1 MLGNIKEVCRRLKK
15 MLGIEEDFKVEKNIE
30 KILKKSE
37 WKIGKFWTKSRIH
50 FKNIKKKKEGRK
62 LRKIKRNFFKEFHSF
77 KGKSKKLPKEIQDLK
92 KIEFFKIL

>member
-50 FKNIKKKKEGRK
+50 FKNIKKKKKEENQEK
-62 LRKIKRNFFKEFHSF
+62 LKETFLKNFIRLKENR
-77 KGKSKKLPKEIQDLK
+77 KKLPKEIQDLK

>member
-50 FKNIKKKKEGRK
+50 FKNIKKKKEENQEKLKETFLKNFIRLKENRK
-62 LRKIKRNFFKEFHSF
+62 NYRK
-77 KGKSKKLPKEIQDLK
+77 KSKI
-92 KIEFFKIL
+92 

>member
-1 MLGNIKEVCRRLKK
+1 

-50 FKNIKKKKEGRK
+50 FKNIKKKKKKEENQEKLKETFLKNFIRLKENRK
-62 LRKIKRNFFKEFHSF
+62 NYRK
-77 KGKSKKLPKEIQDLK
+77 KSKI
-92 KIEFFKIL
+92 

>member
-37 WKIGKFWTKSRIH
+37 
-50 FKNIKKKKEGRK
+50 
-62 LRKIKRNFFKEFHSF
+62 
-77 KGKSKKLPKEIQDLK
+77 
-92 KIEFFKIL
+92 

>member
-1 MLGNIKEVCRRLKK
+1 

-77 KGKSKKLPKEIQDLK
+77 KGKSKKITERNPRFK
-92 KIEFFKIL
+92 KNWIL

>member
-1 MLGNIKEVCRRLKK
+1 

-50 FKNIKKKKEGRK
+50 FKNIKKKKKEENQEK
-62 LRKIKRNFFKEFHSF
+62 LKETFLKNFIRLKENR
-77 KGKSKKLPKEIQDLK
+77 KKLPKEIQDLK

>member
-1 MLGNIKEVCRRLKK
+1 

-50 FKNIKKKKEGRK
+50 FKNIKKKKKKEENQEK
-62 LRKIKRNFFKEFHSF
+62 LKETFLKNFIRLKENR
-77 KGKSKKLPKEIQDLK
+77 KKLPKEIQDLK

>member
-50 FKNIKKKKEGRK
+50 FKNIKKKKEENQEKLKETFLKNFIRLKENRK
-62 LRKIKRNFFKEFHSF
+62 NYWK
-77 KGKSKKLPKEIQDLK
+77 KSKI
-92 KIEFFKIL
+92 